1 MLSAGPAIP
10 VFGLLGLY
18 RLIFRHSGLPA
29 VFTIAQA
36 MVVYGLVYATMVMVV
51 GIDGIPR
58 TMADP
63 AADLRGLHRAGV
75 TGVGHELSVSGAPGV
90 IFDIN

>member
-1 MLSAGPAIP
+1 M
-10 VFGLLGLY
+10 
-18 RLIFRHSGLPA
+18 
-29 VFTIAQA
+29 
-36 MVVYGLVYATMVMVV
+36 MVV

-75 TGVGHELSVSGAPGV
+75 TGVGHELSVSGAPGL